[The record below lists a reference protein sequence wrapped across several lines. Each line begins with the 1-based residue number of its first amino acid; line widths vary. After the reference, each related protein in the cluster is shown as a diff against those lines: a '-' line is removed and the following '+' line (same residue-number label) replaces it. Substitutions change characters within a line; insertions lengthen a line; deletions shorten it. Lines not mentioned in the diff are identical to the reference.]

1 MASIT
6 THNPH
11 NGATLKTYPLHSPEE
26 IEQRLARAQRHALT
40 LRETSLETR
49 QQQLRAL
56 AHAVEQSV
64 EALAKRATEE
74 MGKPIKQARAEVQK
88 CASVCHYYADNADLL
103 LAPQAVENV
112 GEVRLEPL
120 GPILAIMPWNFPY
133 WQVFRV
139 LAPAMLLG
147 NPVLLKHAE
156 NVWGCAHAIVETLK
170 QAELPKA
177 TLQTLDIP
185 VERIPPIIEDPRV
198 YGVSLTGSERAGR
211 DVASQAGRA
220 LKPVVLELGGS
231 DPFIVLQDAD
241 FEGAVH
247 GLNDGMLGIY

>member
-1 MASIT
+1 
-6 THNPH
+6 
-11 NGATLKTYPLHSPEE
+11 
-26 IEQRLARAQRHALT
+26 
-40 LRETSLETR
+40 
-49 QQQLRAL
+49 
-56 AHAVEQSV
+56 
-64 EALAKRATEE
+64 
-74 MGKPIKQARAEVQK
+74 
-88 CASVCHYYADNADLL
+88 
-103 LAPQAVENV
+103 NV

-247 GLNDGMLGIY
+247 AAVN